1 MYLNMNENYP
11 PGTAGDLAVCY
22 IHSSENMW
30 SFDPVPTREEADR
43 NLKTILGQSDV
54 LEVIIEEGPK
64 QGLKSAAVWI
74 AKCEVGDQWV
84 RIVETDGAE
93 QYWAHWV
100 GA

>member
-1 MYLNMNENYP
+1 MFLDMNDNYP
-11 PGTAGDLAVCY
+11 PGTPDDLAVCY
-22 IHSSENMW
+22 IDSSETKW
-30 SFDPVPTREEADR
+30 SFDPVATREEGDTKFKS
-43 NLKTILGQSDV
+43 LLGQSDV

-64 QGLKSAAVWI
+64 QGLKSAAAWI